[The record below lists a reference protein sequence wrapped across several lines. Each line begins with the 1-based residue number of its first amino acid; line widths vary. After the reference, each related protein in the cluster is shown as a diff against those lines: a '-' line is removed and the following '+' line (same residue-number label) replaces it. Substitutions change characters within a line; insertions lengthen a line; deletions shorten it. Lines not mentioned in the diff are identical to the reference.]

1 MPLLERTPSEQS
13 MRRIILALLCAAT
26 LSACSLSPGRD
37 PYAGYQ
43 QNFGTYV
50 ANSGV
55 NTFCLVPNLRL
66 AIWSIESF
74 FRKRVVVSSGY
85 RDPWHNADVGG
96 KDDSYHMKCMA
107 ADLFIPGVD
116 KSRLIAYAYRN
127 PLIGGLGCYP
137 GRVFIHIDVRQRPR
151 GWGHPVTF
159 SGC

>member
-1 MPLLERTPSEQS
+1 MQ
-13 MRRIILALLCAAT
+13 RIILALLCVAT

-43 QNFGTYV
+43 QNLGIYV
-50 ANSGV
+50 ASSSV
-55 NTFCLVPNLRL
+55 NTFCLAPNLRL

-74 FRKRVVVSSGY
+74 FRKRIVMSSGY

-107 ADLFIPGVD
+107 ADIFIPGVD

-151 GWGHPVTF
+151 GWSHPVTF

>member
-1 MPLLERTPSEQS
+1 
-13 MRRIILALLCAAT
+13 MRRLFLVLLCAAT
-26 LSACSLSPGRD
+26 LGACSLSPSRD

-50 ANSGV
+50 TNSGV

-66 AIWSIESF
+66 AIWSIETF

-96 KDDSYHMKCMA
+96 KDASYHMKCMA
-107 ADLFIPGVD
+107 ADIFIPGVD

-137 GRVFIHIDVRQRPR
+137 GRSFIHIDVRSRPR
-151 GWGHPVTF
+151 GWDHPVTF